1 MINVAFTC
9 FLFIASAFAVALAVA
24 VTLVTVVAILLLSLL
39 LLFLLLCR
47 GEVTKLG
54 KEMDGLRKKI
64 QNLENTKLTLEKDK
78 VWVFIQKTIIP

>member
-1 MINVAFTC
+1 MLLLI
-9 FLFIASAFAVALAVA
+9 FLSVASAFGVALAVA

-39 LLFLLLCR
+39 LLFLLFR

-78 VWVFIQKTIIP
+78 VCVVIQGTI